1 MSIEHLDSGDIL
13 AQAVVH
19 GDTVYLCGLTPSDRD
34 LDITGQTEEVLAKID
49 DRLAK
54 CGSDKSKI
62 LSATIYV
69 TDLANKPALNEVWKS
84 WLGELNRPAR
94 ACVGSIELEPG
105 VLVEIMV
112 TAAK

>member
-69 TDLANKPALNEVWKS
+69 TDLANTPALNEVWKS

>member
-1 MSIEHLDSGDIL
+1 MSIEQLDSGDIL

>member
-34 LDITGQTEEVLAKID
+34 LDITGQTEEVLAKIN

>member
-34 LDITGQTEEVLAKID
+34 LDITGQTEEVLAKIN

-54 CGSDKSKI
+54 CGSDKTKI

-69 TDLANKPALNEVWKS
+69 TDLANKPALNEVWKF

>member
-19 GDTVYLCGLTPSDRD
+19 GDTIYLCGLTPSDRD
-34 LDITGQTEEVLAKID
+34 LDITGQTEEVLAKIN

>member
-69 TDLANKPALNEVWKS
+69 TDLANKPAINEVWKS

>member
-62 LSATIYV
+62 LSATIYA

>member
-34 LDITGQTEEVLAKID
+34 LDITGQTEEVLAKINA
-49 DRLAK
+49 RLAK

-69 TDLANKPALNEVWKS
+69 TDLANKPALHEVWKF
-84 WLGELNRPAR
+84 WLGDFNRPAR
-94 ACVGSIELEPG
+94 AFVGSIELEPG

>member
-94 ACVGSIELEPG
+94 TCVGSIELEPG

>member
-49 DRLAK
+49 GRLAK